1 MKKVF
6 TLVLAMTAVI
16 VFSNCDTDEV
26 FNPDEQL
33 AVDLQL
39 IDQFLADNNLI
50 ADIDQDSN
58 IRYIVSQAGTGD
70 TPVFGNSV
78 EVHYRGT
85 LLDGTEFDN
94 SEGRGPFTF
103 VLGRG
108 DVIPGWDVIFQK
120 FNVGTQALFFLP
132 SSLAYG
138 NSRGP
143 ANNLPLNAV
152 LVFETTVLDI
162 R

>member
-6 TLVLAMTAVI
+6 TLLLAMV
-16 VFSNCDTDEV
+16 VCYVYSSCDTDEV
-26 FNPDEQL
+26 FNEEEQL

-50 ADIDQDSN
+50 AEIDQDSQL
-58 IRYIVSQAGTGD
+58 RYIVSQAGTGD
-70 TPVFGNSV
+70 NARFGNSV

-103 VLGRG
+103 VLGRN
-108 DVIPGWDVIFQK
+108 DVIAGWTVGFQLL
-120 FNVGTQALFFLP
+120 NVGSQAIFFVP

-152 LVFETTVLDI
+152 LVFEVTVLDI

>member
-6 TLVLAMTAVI
+6 TLLLAIAVCAWYT
-16 VFSNCDTDEV
+16 SCDTDEV
-26 FNPDEQL
+26 FNADEQL
-33 AVDLQL
+33 DIDLQL

-50 ADIDQDSN
+50 AEIDQDSQ
-58 IRYIVSQAGTGD
+58 IRYIISQAGDGD
-70 TPVFGNSV
+70 NAAFGNSV

-108 DVIPGWDVIFQK
+108 DVIQGWDVIYQN
-120 FNVGTQALFFLP
+120 FNVGTQAVFFIP
-132 SSLAYG
+132 SGLAYG